1 MGKIFLKFNHEADT
15 VLEAI
20 DCPFTSDE
28 VSEQLNDVIEKFMR
42 DDKYQGKS
50 QLAELIHDNLDY
62 SVILFLALK
71 YVTNDMEKQAIKQML
86 KNMLNNDED
95 I

>member
-1 MGKIFLKFNHEADT
+1 MKIHLKFNHDADT

-28 VSEQLNDVIEKFMR
+28 VTDQFNDVIEKFMS
-42 DDKYQGKS
+42 DEKYQTKGH
-50 QLAELIHDNLDY
+50 LAELMHNDLDY
-62 SVILFLALK
+62 TVILFLALK
-71 YVTNDMEKQAIKQML
+71 YATEKMENNAIKQML
-86 KNMLNNDED
+86 KNMLDED

>member
-1 MGKIFLKFNHEADT
+1 MKIHLKFNHDADT

-20 DCPFTSDE
+20 DCPFISDE
-28 VSEQLNDVIEKFMR
+28 VTDQLNDVIEKFMR

-50 QLAELIHDNLDY
+50 QLAELMHNDLDY
-62 SVILFLALK
+62 TVILFLALK
-71 YVTNDMEKQAIKQML
+71 YTTEEMEKNAIKQML
-86 KNMLNNDED
+86 KNMLDED

>member
-1 MGKIFLKFNHEADT
+1 MKIHLKFNHEADT

-20 DCPFTSDE
+20 DCPFITDE
-28 VSEQLNDVIEKFMR
+28 VTDQLNDVIEKFMR

-50 QLAELIHDNLDY
+50 QLAELMHDNLDY
-62 SVILFLALK
+62 SIILFLALTN
-71 YVTNDMEKQAIKQML
+71 VTESMEKKAIKQML
-86 KNMLNNDED
+86 KNMLDED